1 MHDNEIPAKLRVLD
15 IWQPFLG
22 FCDHF
27 HHFCRLSHHS
37 PLFYRKYDF
46 QYSEIMKLFWLWFLF
61 KVGKATEMRRRDPMT
76 SFLPWLDSRWRQKF
90 IRKNMK
96 SSRFIV
102 LQSSGLSPTTL
113 QAHPLGWVARWQTVA
128 DDNPRSLASSK
139 SSMPSQ
145 DLYSCCCA
153 CHTGQCSVETDNVND
168 SFTLFCRVGISFYK
182 LF

>member
-1 MHDNEIPAKLRVLD
+1 MIMRYLRSWGSSTSGNLSLVFAIISIISVVWVIIHLSFTENTISNILKLWSCFD
-15 IWQPFLG
+15 
-22 FCDHF
+22 
-27 HHFCRLSHHS
+27 
-37 PLFYRKYDF
+37 YDF
-46 QYSEIMKLFWLWFLF
+46 YSKSEKLLKWDDAIRWPPSYLDWIQDGV
-61 KVGKATEMRRRDPMT
+61 KN
-76 SFLPWLDSRWRQKF
+76 SFET
-90 IRKNMK
+90 KNMK
-96 SSRFIV
+96 SSRFNV